1 MAEYTFDSNTV
12 LKRVL
17 VEEDTVTLFT
27 ELPPQGFTKADLLA
41 AFVKE
46 LDNAVRW
53 YPDIPHVLLGG
64 VLQVNGRMLTEIAL
78 AAGAAAVRLGARAV
92 RLYSPADGEYVSVL
106 GEGGQMAMPVPV
118 LPGMIVE
125 VTRDG
130 GLFRQGAQAV
140 VLNVGRDSV
149 NIAEQRDGWHRRRRD
164 TGWTSRENVKPVGW
178 VDTPSLR

>member
-1 MAEYTFDSNTV
+1 MSEYAFDVNTV

-17 VEEDTVTLFT
+17 VADDTVTLFT
-27 ELPPQGFTKADLLA
+27 ELPPQGFTKAELLA

-46 LDNAVRW
+46 FDSAVQW
-53 YPDIPHVLLGG
+53 HEDIPQALLGG

-78 AAGAAAVRLGARAV
+78 AAGAAAVRLGARSV
-92 RLYSPADGEYVSVL
+92 RLYSPADGDYVPVL

-140 VLNVGRDSV
+140 VLNVGRDSL
-149 NIAEQRDGWHRRRRD
+149 
-164 TGWTSRENVKPVGW
+164 TSSPR
-178 VDTPSLR
+178 